1 MPRSSPLLRT
11 LGGAFAVFAFASAAP
26 AATLYVDGQISS
38 ASCTNYSPAS
48 RACGA
53 GSDRAYRTIAG
64 AAAVAAAG
72 DTVYLRTG
80 TFSEQLVPARSGS
93 AGLPITFAAYPGE
106 SPRISG
112 VSNPALWLI
121 QRSYIVVDGL
131 TVSNVGGW
139 GRLEDAS
146 YNVIRNSTFSAATI
160 QGTTGGFKLVRS
172 TYNRILDNTFEDGN
186 DNVTIQ
192 ESDRNVFQGNTVST
206 GRHSLLSLR
215 CGNHN
220 VVRGNTFSNPD
231 QKDLEIYDCE
241 GTSDAPVKLDATKR
255 NLVEGNVIADTA
267 PSGAAHD
274 YNGIQFGGQQGI
286 VRRNVFRDDMGGG
299 INFQYYS
306 DESLYNN
313 RNRVYHN
320 TFYGNRC
327 FGIAGASGDSRF
339 YDNRARNNVL
349 YKNTNCSGSG
359 GQVSIANTSQV
370 ILSDNALATTSP
382 GFVDEAGRDFHLAS
396 GSPMIDAG
404 AFLTTATVAGSGTRI
419 TVADASYFF
428 DGYGIPDEQGDE
440 IQLQGQAT
448 AARVVAVDL
457 ATNTLTLDR
466 SLTWTAGVG
475 VSLRFGGA
483 KPDLGAFES
492 GGAAQPELSVGDVTL
507 AEGNAGTTTATFTVA
522 LSAASTQTVTVSYAT
537 ADGTATAGSD
547 YAAVSGSLSFAPG
560 TTTKTVAVS
569 VNGETAA
576 EGDETF
582 FLNLASPTGA
592 ALGDSQGRATIQ
604 NDDSIASALSIGD
617 ASTSEGNSATKTL
630 GFIVT
635 LSPASAS
642 SVSVGFAT
650 ANGTASAGSDFAAQ
664 TGSLTFAAGET
675 TKTIAV
681 VVNGDT
687 TVEPN
692 ETFLVS
698 LSGASGATLADGQA
712 TGTIVNDDQ
721 SVAPTLSIGDAS
733 TTEGNSGT
741 KTLSFPVTLS
751 AASTSAVTV
760 SFATAN
766 GSATAGSDY
775 VAQSGSLTFAA
786 GETTKAVAVV
796 VNGDTT
802 VEPNETFLVSLSGVS
817 GATLADG
824 QATGT
829 IVNDDQS
836 VTLTLSIGDATV
848 TEGNSGTTLAR
859 FTVSLSGPGSS
870 PVTVAWATAD
880 GTATAGSDYAAG
892 SGTLTLPAGQT
903 SASITV
909 SVLGDTTAE
918 ANESF
923 LVRLSSAT
931 GATVADAVGL
941 GTITNDDRTR
951 RRWHRR

>member
-1 MPRSSPLLRT
+1 MPRLCSLFRT
-11 LGGAFAVFAFASAAP
+11 LGGALAALALGSAASS
-26 AATLYVDGQISS
+26 AATLYADGQIAS

-48 RACGA
+48 RTCGA
-53 GSDRAYRTIAG
+53 GTDRAYRTLSG
-64 AAAVAAAG
+64 AASAAAAG
-72 DTVYLRTG
+72 DTVYLRAG
-80 TFSEQLVPARSGS
+80 TFSEQLVPARSGT
-93 AGLPITFAAYPGE
+93 AGQPITFAAYPGE

-112 VSNPALWLI
+112 VSNPALWLV

-146 YNVIRNSTFSAATI
+146 HNVIRNGTFTAATI
-160 QGTTGGFKLVRS
+160 QGTTGGLKLVRS
-172 TYNRILDNTFEDGN
+172 TYNKILDNTFEDGN

-215 CGNHN
+215 CGNYN
-220 VVRGNTFSNPD
+220 VVRGNTFSNPE

-274 YNGIQFGGQQGI
+274 YNGIQFAGQQGI

-299 INFQYYS
+299 INFQFYS

-349 YKNTNCSGSG
+349 YKNTSCSGSG
-359 GQVSIANTSQV
+359 SQVSIANTSQV

-404 AFLTTATVAGSGTRI
+404 AFLTTATAAGSGTRI

-428 DGYGIPDEQGDE
+428 DGYGIPEEQGDE
-440 IQLQGQAT
+440 VQLQGQGAV
-448 AARVVAVDL
+448 ARVTAVDL

-466 SLTWTAGVG
+466 ALTWTAGQG
-475 VSLRFGGA
+475 VSLRYGGA

-492 GGAAQPELSVGDVTL
+492 GAAAQPELSVGDVTL
-507 AEGNAGTTTATFTVA
+507 TEGHSGTTAATFTVA
-522 LSAASTQTVTVSYAT
+522 LSVASTQTVTVSYAT

-547 YAAVSGSLSFAPG
+547 YAAASGSLTFAPG
-560 TTTKTVAVS
+560 TTSKAVAVS
-569 VNGETAA
+569 VSGDTVP

-582 FLNLASPTGA
+582 FLNLANPTGA
-592 ALGDSQGRATIQ
+592 AVGDSQGRATIR
-604 NDDSIASALSIGD
+604 NDDALASSLSIGD
-617 ASTSEGNSATKTL
+617 GSTTEGNSGTKTL
-630 GFIVT
+630 GFTVT

-642 SVSVGFAT
+642 TVTVSYAT
-650 ANGTASAGSDFAAQ
+650 ASGTATAGSDFVAQ

-675 TKTIAV
+675 SRTIAI

-687 TVEPN
+687 AVEPN

-712 TGTIVNDDQ
+712 TGTILNDDQ
-721 SVAPTLSIGDAS
+721 SALALSI
-733 TTEGNSGT
+733 
-741 KTLSFPVTLS
+741 
-751 AASTSAVTV
+751 
-760 SFATAN
+760 
-766 GSATAGSDY
+766 
-775 VAQSGSLTFAA
+775 
-786 GETTKAVAVV
+786 
-796 VNGDTT
+796 
-802 VEPNETFLVSLSGVS
+802 
-817 GATLADG
+817 
-824 QATGT
+824 
-829 IVNDDQS
+829 ND
-836 VTLTLSIGDATV
+836 VTV
-848 TEGNSGTTLAR
+848 TEGDSGTRLAR
-859 FTVSLSGPGSS
+859 FTVSLSGPSAS
-870 PVTVAWATAD
+870 AVTVGWATVD
-880 GTATAGSDYAAG
+880 GTATAGSDYFAG
-892 SGTLTLPAGQT
+892 GGTLSFPAGQT
-903 SASITV
+903 SATI
-909 SVLGDTTAE
+909 SVAVAGDTTAE

-923 LVRLSSAT
+923 LVRLSAAA

-941 GTITNDDRTR
+941 GTITNDDSPRPRWPR
-951 RRWHRR
+951 RRW